1 MVLVICRRANGAR
14 GFYPNGLMSDAVRSY
29 SNMDWITAMI
39 LRHVHARLHKIISY
53 DIVCQ
58 WWKSLRERL
67 RVLPSAARLSLVLTF
82 VRFAIP
88 KMHIKG
94 HLRDCQTT
102 YSLNLIPGSAE
113 TDGEAIERPWAHI
126 GGVGTNTRE
135 MGPGSREDTL
145 NGHWGSWNWQKLV
158 GLGKC
163 WCKRCV
169 RWCTNR

>member
-1 MVLVICRRANGAR
+1 
-14 GFYPNGLMSDAVRSY
+14 
-29 SNMDWITAMI
+29 MDWIIAMI
-39 LRHVHARLHKIISY
+39 LRRLDPRLCKIISY

-58 WWKSLRERL
+58 WWKHLKERL
-67 RVLPSAARLSLVLTF
+67 QALPPASRVTLILAL

-94 HLRDCQTT
+94 HLRGRQTT

-126 GGVGTNTRE
+126 GGVGTSTRE

-158 GLGKC
+158 GLGKSGRRPC
-163 WCKRCV
+163 
-169 RWCTNR
+169 